1 MPSKEIIVTHTSQY
15 SGPLNP
21 AITTWH
27 YNPVGGI
34 TLPAFM
40 ARILAFY
47 KAQGTSFSEGGVN
60 ITGMQMKDDGVPGV
74 YDMGWPQSAITDL
87 NTVLGTPLI
96 TETNWPMPYRPS
108 PSASSGRGDSLCMNL
123 KAGGTRSKHGRI
135 FLPFLTREAIADE
148 GLVKT
153 ANQTAIQIA
162 MGYWF
167 LGEVSAGQSL
177 APAMLVVYS
186 KKLLSASA
194 VASVKVSLVPSRLR
208 TRTK

>member
-40 ARILAFY
+40 ARILGFY
-47 KAQGTSFSEGGVN
+47 KAWGTQWSEGGVN
-60 ITGMQMKDDGVPGV
+60 ITGMQQKDDGVPGV

-87 NTVLGTPLI
+87 NTALGVQLV
-96 TETNWPMPYRPS
+96 TETNWPMPYHPA

-135 FLPFLTREAIADE
+135 FLPFLTREAISDE
-148 GLVKT
+148 GLIKS
-153 ANQTAIQIA
+153 ANQINIQSG
-162 MGYWF
+162 MGFYF
-167 LGEVSAGQSL
+167 LGEASAGVTL
-177 APAMLVVYS
+177 PAASFVVYS
-186 KKLLSASA
+186 KKLLSAAA
-194 VASVKVSLVPSRLR
+194 VQSVKVSLVPSRLR